1 MAIITNIRTIRRRIR
16 SVQNTAKITKAMQ
29 MVAASKMRRAQ
40 QRVIASRPYAG
51 KLAEILSDIKNTLD
65 DEDLQNPLLLTRQ
78 AKTMMVIHITPD
90 RGLCGGLN
98 SNLNKSVGNFVVGQD
113 LPVSMIAVGKKGRDF
128 MVRSGVSVVAE
139 FTGVGEQ
146 PTYDSILPIGKL
158 AMDSYVSGSS
168 DKVFI
173 SFSEFVN
180 TTLQRPLMRQL
191 LPLEIPDVEPSS
203 TGQYFYEPNVI
214 SVLDD
219 LVPRYIETQIYQ
231 GLLEAV
237 ASEHSARMVAMQ
249 NATDNAKDMIE
260 ELKLVMN
267 KVRQETIT
275 KELLEV
281 VGGVAALN

>member
-1 MAIITNIRTIRRRIR
+1 MAIVTNVRTIRRRIR
-16 SVQNTAKITKAMQ
+16 SVQSTAKITKAMQ
-29 MVAASKMRRAQ
+29 MVAASKMRKAQ
-40 QRVIASRPYAG
+40 QRVIASRPYAV
-51 KLAEILSDIKNTLD
+51 KLSEILADINSTLD
-65 DEDLQNPLLLTRQ
+65 DEDLQNPLLLTRPVK
-78 AKTMMVIHITPD
+78 AVMVIHITPD

-98 SNLNKSVGNFVVGQD
+98 SNLNKSVGNFVVGD
-113 LPVSMIAVGKKGRDF
+113 DNPVSMITVGKKGRDF
-128 MVRSGVSVVAE
+128 MIRSGASVLAE
-139 FTGVGEQ
+139 FTGIGDR
-146 PTYDSILPIGKL
+146 PSYDSILPVGKL
-158 AMDSYVSGSS
+158 AMDAYIDGSV

-173 SFSEFVN
+173 SFAEFIN

-191 LPLEIPDVEPSS
+191 LPLAIPETLPSS
-203 TGQYFYEPNVI
+203 TGQYFYEPDVI

-260 ELKLVMN
+260 DLKLTMN
-267 KVRQETIT
+267 KIRQETIT

-281 VGGVAALN
+281 IGGVAALN

>member
-1 MAIITNIRTIRRRIR
+1 MAIVTNVRTIRRRIR

-29 MVAASKMRRAQ
+29 MVAASKMRKAQ
-40 QRVIASRPYAG
+40 LRVIASRPYAV
-51 KLAEILSDIKNTLD
+51 KLSEILADIKATLD
-65 DEDLQNPLLLTRQ
+65 DEELQNPLLVTRPVRSV
-78 AKTMMVIHITPD
+78 MVIHITPD

-98 SNLNKSVGNFVVGQD
+98 SNLNKSAGSFVLSQD
-113 LPVSMIAVGKKGRDF
+113 EPVSLIAVGKKGRDF
-128 MVRSGVSVVAE
+128 MVRSGTSVLAE
-139 FTGVGEQ
+139 FTGIGDQ
-146 PTYDSILPIGKL
+146 PSYDSILPVGKL
-158 AMDSYVSGSS
+158 AMDAYISGSV
-168 DKVFI
+168 DKVFL
-173 SFSEFVN
+173 SFAEFVN
-180 TTLQRPLMRQL
+180 TTIQRPLMRQL
-191 LPLEIPDVEPSS
+191 LPLEIPESASS
-203 TGQYFYEPNVI
+203 SSGQYFYEPDVI

-260 ELKLVMN
+260 DLKLTMN

-281 VGGVAALN
+281 IGGVAALN